1 MTMTTLRQ
9 IELVQDSFALVL
21 PVTAQAAAEFYRR
34 LFIIAPDTKPLFH
47 SDMEEQGRK
56 LFLTL
61 ATVVDALD
69 RLEDVLPV
77 ATDLAVRH
85 VTYGAKIRHYD
96 AVGTALI
103 ETLRA
108 LLGAHFDEE
117 TEAAWGCAYG
127 LLSGAM
133 IAAAEAVVAQP
144 VRA

>member
-1 MTMTTLRQ
+1 MTTLRQ

-21 PVTAQAAAEFYRR
+21 PVTAHAAAEFYRR
-34 LFIIAPDTKPLFH
+34 LFTIAPDTQPLFR

-85 VTYGAKIRHYD
+85 VAYGARTRHYD
-96 AVGTALI
+96 AVGAALI
-103 ETLRA
+103 GTLKA
-108 LLGAHFDEE
+108 LLGARFDAE
-117 TEAAWGCAYG
+117 TETAWASAYG
-127 LLSGAM
+127 ILSAAM
-133 IAAAEAVVAQP
+133 IAAAEAAVAQP
-144 VRA
+144 VQA

>member
-1 MTMTTLRQ
+1 MTTLRQ

-85 VTYGAKIRHYD
+85 VAYGAQIRHYD

-144 VRA
+144 VQA